1 VNPERYQATMFGEV
15 RRTIGRYGH
24 FAYYAKPIPRAVDIT
39 MPSVA
44 LLADAEAALGR
55 LAGAGRL
62 LPNPHFVARP
72 YLLREAVA
80 SARIE
85 GTQTDVEEVLDV
97 VASDEAPNADVEEVV
112 NYVRALDAGIDM
124 AARLPLGIRVTRA
137 MHEILLAGVRGRE
150 RQPGELR
157 RSQNWIGT
165 PGATLETA
173 IFVPPPPEEL
183 GGLLA
188 DWERFANREDSLP
201 ILVCA
206 ALLHYQFETLHPFLD
221 GNGRLGRLLIIFYL
235 ITRGRL
241 PAPLLYLS
249 PYLEVRRDEY
259 FACLQGV
266 RERGDFDTW
275 LRFFLRGV
283 EMQANDAV
291 ARAERLL
298 DMRER
303 YRAATARLRSQAAN
317 LVDLV
322 FETPVLT
329 ARLIEARASVARP
342 TALRLLGQLAEL
354 GILAESSPVGARRQ
368 RRWIAREVLDAQ
380 TKPI

>member
-1 VNPERYQATMFGEV
+1 VNPERYLATTFGSV
-15 RRTIGRYGH
+15 KRTIGCHGH
-24 FAYYAKPIPRAVDIT
+24 FAYFPQAIPRSVEIA
-39 MPSVA
+39 MPSVS
-44 LLADAEAALGR
+44 LLAVAEAALGR

-72 YLLREAVA
+72 YLLREAVS

-85 GTQTDVEEVLDV
+85 GTQTDMQEVLDA
-97 VASDEAPNADVEEVV
+97 VATDGEQNADVEEVV
-112 NYVRALDAGIDM
+112 NYLRALDAGIEL
-124 AARLPLGIRVTRA
+124 AARVPLGVRVIRS

-157 RSQNWIGT
+157 RNQNWIGT

-173 IFVPPPPEEL
+173 IFVPPPPDQL
-183 GGLLA
+183 GDLLA
-188 DWERFANREDSLP
+188 DWERFANLEDGLP
-201 ILVCA
+201 ALVCA

-235 ITRGRL
+235 IMRGRL

-249 PYLEVRRDEY
+249 PYLEERRDEY

-266 RERGDFDTW
+266 RERGDFDAW

-283 EMQANDAV
+283 EAQANDAV
-291 ARAERLL
+291 TRAERLL
-298 DMRER
+298 DLRER
-303 YRAATARLRSQAAN
+303 YRTATTVLRSQAAS

-329 ARLIEARASVARP
+329 TRLVETRLSVARP
-342 TALRLLGQLAEL
+342 TATRLLSQLVDL
-354 GILAESSPVGARRQ
+354 GILTEIGTGARGR
-368 RRWIAREVLDAQ
+368 RRWIAREVLDLQ

>member
-1 VNPERYQATMFGEV
+1 VNPERYQATMFGSV
-15 RRTIGRYGH
+15 KRTIGRYGY
-24 FAYYAKPIPRAVDIT
+24 FAYFPQPIPRSVEVA
-39 MPSVA
+39 MPSVS

-72 YLLREAVA
+72 YLLREAVS

-85 GTQTDVEEVLDV
+85 GTQTDVQEVLDA
-97 VASDEAPNADVEEVV
+97 VATEAEPNADVEEVV
-112 NYVRALDAGIDM
+112 NYIRALDVGIEL
-124 AARLPLGIRVTRA
+124 ASRVPLGVRVIRT

-157 RSQNWIGT
+157 RSQNWIGA
-165 PGATLETA
+165 PGATPETA

-183 GGLLA
+183 GDLLA
-188 DWERFANREDSLP
+188 DWERFANLEDGMP
-201 ILVCA
+201 ALVCA

-221 GNGRLGRLLIIFYL
+221 GNGRLGRLLIVFYL

-249 PYLEVRRDEY
+249 PYLEERRDEY

-266 RERGDFDTW
+266 RERGDFDAW

-283 EMQANDAV
+283 EAQANDAV

-298 DMRER
+298 DLRER
-303 YRAATARLRSQAAN
+303 YRAATTTLRSQAAS

-329 ARLIEARASVARP
+329 TRLVETRLSVARP
-342 TALRLLGQLAEL
+342 TALRLLSQLEDL
-354 GILAESSPVGARRQ
+354 GILTEIETGARGR
-368 RRWIAREVLDAQ
+368 RRWIAREVLDMQ

>member
-1 VNPERYQATMFGEV
+1 MFGSV
-15 RRTIGRYGH
+15 KRTIGRYGY
-24 FAYYAKPIPRAVDIT
+24 FAYFPRPIPRSVEVA
-39 MPSVA
+39 MPSVS

-72 YLLREAVA
+72 YLLREAVS

-85 GTQTDVEEVLDV
+85 GTQTDVQEVLDA
-97 VASDEAPNADVEEVV
+97 VATEAEPNADVEEVV
-112 NYVRALDAGIDM
+112 NYIRALDAGIEL
-124 AARLPLGIRVTRA
+124 ASRVPLGVRVIRT

-157 RSQNWIGT
+157 RSQNWTGA
-165 PGATLETA
+165 PGATPETA

-183 GGLLA
+183 GDLLA
-188 DWERFANREDSLP
+188 DWERFANLEDGLP
-201 ILVCA
+201 ALVCA

-221 GNGRLGRLLIIFYL
+221 GNGRLGRLLIVFYL

-249 PYLEVRRDEY
+249 PYLEERRDEY

-266 RERGDFDTW
+266 RERGDFDAW

-283 EMQANDAV
+283 EAQANDAV

-298 DMRER
+298 DLRER
-303 YRAATARLRSQAAN
+303 YRAATAALRSQAAS

-329 ARLIEARASVARP
+329 TRLVETRLSVARP
-342 TALRLLGQLAEL
+342 TALRLLSQLEDL
-354 GILAESSPVGARRQ
+354 GILTEIETGARGR
-368 RRWIAREVLDAQ
+368 RRWIAREVLDMQ

>member
-1 VNPERYQATMFGEV
+1 MNPERYQTTSFGTV
-15 RRTIGRYGH
+15 KRTIGRYGY
-24 FAYYAKPIPRAVDIT
+24 FAYFPRPIPRAVELA
-39 MPSVA
+39 MSSVT

-62 LPNPHFVARP
+62 LPDPHLVARP
-72 YLLREAVA
+72 YLLREAVS

-85 GTQTDVEEVLDV
+85 GTQTDVHEVLDA
-97 VASDEAPNADVEEVV
+97 VASGEAPNADVEEVV
-112 NYVRALDAGIDM
+112 NYVRALDAGLEM
-124 AARLPLGIRVTRA
+124 ATRLPLGIRVIRA

-157 RSQNWIGT
+157 RSQNWIGA

-183 GGLLA
+183 GDLLA
-188 DWERFANREDSLP
+188 DWERFANEESPLP
-201 ILVCA
+201 ALVSA

-235 ITRGRL
+235 VARGRL

-249 PYLEVRRDEY
+249 PYLEERRDEY

-266 RERGDFDTW
+266 RERGDFDIW

-283 EMQANDAV
+283 EAQANDAV

-298 DMRER
+298 DLRER
-303 YRAATARLRSQAAN
+303 YRRATASLRSQAAA
-317 LVDLV
+317 LVDLI
-322 FETPVLT
+322 FEAPVLT
-329 ARLIEARASVARP
+329 ARLVETRISVVRP

-354 GILAESSPVGARRQ
+354 GILAEASAGARGQ
-368 RRWIAREVLDAQ
+368 RRWIAREVLDAE